1 MEEKKIG
8 SIKNELAELSVLE
21 LPDFIQIYSNDE
33 RAGVQKLVVSAQ
45 KKLDKYYAEL
55 ERIELLK

>member
-33 RAGVQKLVVSAQ
+33 RAGVQKLVESAL
-45 KKLDKYYAEL
+45 KKLD
-55 ERIELLK
+55 